1 MAAPLPQHALQPMPL
16 VTAMALARAAFASIQ
31 RHGLA
36 PLPPYYAVWFEHH
49 AGIRPQ
55 LSEALK
61 AAIRAGLV
69 NDTLMLELNARYLEH
84 LPEISVLSEALTRL
98 SGTLKEAMGS
108 LDTHGADTAAFS
120 DALDELSTGPAPD
133 AERLREALSRLAD
146 EAREM
151 ARRSKRMSAQLAAS
165 TQQIEHLR
173 SELHDARRDAM
184 TDALTSLPNRRAFD
198 ETLQRMAAASQGNGE
213 PLSLILVDID
223 HFKRVNDR
231 FGHPAGDALLR
242 RTAST
247 IRNGLPLGG
256 MVARF
261 GGEEFAVLLPGH
273 NLSTAIDEAERLRL
287 EVSAQRHTMRHS
299 GDRLNSITI
308 SLGLAELLRGDD
320 LAAMMERADS
330 ALYRAK
336 QEGRNRVC
344 WEPVAADLRASNATM
359 VTMPRCD
366 TEKIWT

>member
-1 MAAPLPQHALQPMPL
+1 MAVPLPQYPFQPMPL
-16 VTAMALARAAFASIQ
+16 VTAMALARAAFDSIKS
-31 RHGLA
+31 HGLA

-49 AGIRPQ
+49 AGSLPE
-55 LSEALK
+55 LSEALE
-61 AAIRAGLV
+61 AAISGGVV
-69 NDTLMLELNARYLEH
+69 NDSLMRELNARHLEH
-84 LPEISVLSEALTRL
+84 LPEFSVLSDALTRL
-98 SGTLKEAMGS
+98 SGTLKEAMSS

-120 DALDELSTGPAPD
+120 NALDELSTGPAPD
-133 AERLREALSRLAD
+133 AQRLREALSRLAD

-151 ARRSKRMSAQLAAS
+151 ARRSKQMSGQLAAS

-173 SELHDARRDAM
+173 SELQDARRDAM

-198 ETLQRMAAASQGNGE
+198 ETLQRMATATEGSGE
-213 PLSLILVDID
+213 PLSLMLVDID

-231 FGHPAGDALLR
+231 FGHPVGDALLR

-261 GGEEFAVLLPGH
+261 GGEEFAVLLPGQ
-273 NLSTAIDEAERLRL
+273 NLATAIEEGERLRL
-287 EVSAQRHTMRHS
+287 AVSGQRLAMRRS
-299 GDRLNSITI
+299 GERLSDVTI
-308 SLGLAELLRGDD
+308 SLGLAELLPGEDV
-320 LAAMMERADS
+320 AATLERADS

-344 WEPVAADLRASNATM
+344 WEPMAAPVAASHATISA
-359 VTMPRCD
+359 TPRYA
-366 TEKIWT
+366 TVKNWT